1 MLIVLYIKC
10 KNPPPLSFWIYI
22 PRPLLE
28 IWRLTNSPLF
38 VFGWLKL
45 KQIYTFKKSHTGF
58 YGSFIIYFYN
68 VARFIEPYLGPVHIC
83 ELDLCKIHE
92 TDCTLIETIKH

>member
-1 MLIVLYIKC
+1 MKVDK
-10 KNPPPLSFWIYI
+10 F
-22 PRPLLE
+22 
-28 IWRLTNSPLF
+28 PLF

-68 VARFIEPYLGPVHIC
+68 VARFIEPYRGPVHIC